1 MLFPLC
7 IIKISPL
14 QNSIAAIDLYFDP
27 LMESKPLGL
36 NQLTP
41 YQTYQ
46 IQKQLNHR
54 RSTTSTL
61 SPNQILMKKLS
72 PSSSNSQK
80 LYRGVRQR
88 HWGKW
93 VAEIRLP
100 KSRTRLWLGT
110 FGTAEEAAL
119 AYDQAAFQIR
129 GDIGKLNFPDIKHE
143 EINSLPSSVD
153 AKLQAICHSLRKT
166 EETCSVSDKTAD
178 ISSVSSKTED
188 ICSAANKAELFLIK
202 TEHMEMKFSDDSPRN
217 DKNSSWDESKLE
229 SSSSEQGI
237 TFLEFSDSELDEIG
251 RFGLV
256 KFPSVEIDWDAI
268 SKLSES

>member
-153 AKLQAICHSLRKT
+153 AKLQAICQSLRNT
-166 EETCSVSDKTAD
+166 EETCSVSEKSEDMCSVSDKT
-178 ISSVSSKTED
+178 
-188 ICSAANKAELFLIK
+188 ELFLTK
-202 TEHMEMKFSDDSPRN
+202 TEHMEMKFSDDSPRT
-217 DKNSSWDESKLE
+217 DKNSLWDESKLE
-229 SSSSEQGI
+229 SSYSEQGI
-237 TFLEFSDSELDEIG
+237 TFLEFSDSEFDEIG
-251 RFGLV
+251 RFGLG

>member
-1 MLFPLC
+1 M
-7 IIKISPL
+7 
-14 QNSIAAIDLYFDP
+14 AAIVLYFDP
-27 LMESKPLGL
+27 LKEYKPLGL
-36 NQLTP
+36 NQPTP
-41 YQTYQ
+41 YQMYQ
-46 IQKQLNHR
+46 AQKQLNHR
-54 RSTTSTL
+54 TL
-61 SPNQILMKKLS
+61 SPNRIRTKKLS
-72 PSSSNSQK
+72 ASSSNSQK
-80 LYRGVRQR
+80 LYKGVRQR

-129 GDIGKLNFPDIKHE
+129 GDVGKLNFPNIKHE

-153 AKLQAICHSLRKT
+153 AKLQAICQRLRKT
-166 EETCSVSDKTAD
+166 EETFSVSDKTEE
-178 ISSVSSKTED
+178 ICSVSEKTGD
-188 ICSAANKAELFLIK
+188 ICSAANKTELFLPN
-202 TEHMEMKFSDDSPRN
+202 TEHIEMKLSDDSPRN
-217 DKNSSWDESKLE
+217 DKNSLWDESKLE

-251 RFGLV
+251 RFELV

-268 SKLSES
+268 SKLSDS

>member
-1 MLFPLC
+1 M
-7 IIKISPL
+7 
-14 QNSIAAIDLYFDP
+14 
-27 LMESKPLGL
+27 
-36 NQLTP
+36 
-41 YQTYQ
+41 
-46 IQKQLNHR
+46 
-54 RSTTSTL
+54 
-61 SPNQILMKKLS
+61 
-72 PSSSNSQK
+72 
-80 LYRGVRQR
+80 
-88 HWGKW
+88 
-93 VAEIRLP
+93 
-100 KSRTRLWLGT
+100 
-110 FGTAEEAAL
+110 
-119 AYDQAAFQIR
+119 AYDQASFQIR

-153 AKLQAICHSLRKT
+153 AKLQAICQSLRKT

-178 ISSVSSKTED
+178 ISSVSGKIED